1 MIDSTAGGAD
11 SVGEVR
17 LVSDGDGLAVVE
29 NLTAAERFL
38 AAAERMPAGPSEL
51 QP

>member
-17 LVSDGDGLAVVE
+17 LVSDGDGFAVVE
-29 NLTAAERFL
+29 DSTAAERFL
-38 AAAERMPAGPSEL
+38 AAGRLPPGPSEV

>member
-17 LVSDGDGLAVVE
+17 LVSDGDGLAVVD
-29 NLTAAERFL
+29 NVTAAERFL
-38 AAAERMPAGPSEL
+38 AAGRLPAGPSKV